1 MNMKEELEG
10 IIPTKAAYL
19 TLVMTFMLLPA
30 GFYAPD
36 FLQPLLLSGA
46 TAGEIVL
53 VKLLLPTFIGLA
65 GSLLSLIIV
74 IRSLRAQAEAHKLA
88 LAALERKHREY
99 VAILC
104 KPKKV
109 KTSKRI

>member
-1 MNMKEELEG
+1 MNIKEELEG
-10 IIPTKAAYL
+10 LIPTKAAYL
-19 TLVMTFMLLPA
+19 TLIMTFMLLPL

-36 FLQPLLLSGA
+36 FLQPLVLSRA

-53 VKLLLPTFIGLA
+53 VKLLLPTLIGLV

-74 IRSLRAQAEAHKLA
+74 IRFHRAQTEAHKLA

-99 VAILC
+99 VAVLC